1 MSILYQSLSENSN
14 TFFNGDAWIT
24 NNRCE
29 RGEILGDPKDKKI
42 VEKVQARQKKKIKFQ
57 ICLW

>member
-1 MSILYQSLSENSN
+1 MEQAEEVVEEV
-14 TFFNGDAWIT
+14 TEEVDEEET
-24 NNRCE
+24 TE
-29 RGEILGDPKDKKI
+29 EMPVDPKDKKI